1 MGPAAARMLMA
12 SLLMTH
18 AAGGLL
24 LFNLRP
30 DHVVSCAPIH
40 MAEPSEFQT
49 SQAVSYPVVGGRRGV
64 IWAISAWAFG
74 TTAGTAAAMADETDE
89 QQSIEA
95 EAAR

>member
-64 IWAISAWAFG
+64 ICAIVAFG
-74 TTAGTAAAMADETDE
+74 TMAGTAAAMADETDE